1 MSFCYLINRFV
12 NGNLRIN
19 AWFYTSY
26 VYLQNDTGVN
36 HDQPNRHVYGVP
48 PPTPKRVRLRD
59 CCRQVVVVHGYEG
72 LVVSINANVP
82 QHHCNDVQVEGIGL
96 SIRTEHRPYLE
107 GSGRVRTLLNG
118 NTQTIE
124 EGEEWWLFWKLV
136 FVLFVLEFTNRGQ

>member
-1 MSFCYLINRFV
+1 M
-12 NGNLRIN
+12 
-19 AWFYTSY
+19 
-26 VYLQNDTGVN
+26 N

-124 EGEEWWLFWKLV
+124 
-136 FVLFVLEFTNRGQ
+136 